1 MVGGKIVNMR
11 ILILLFLLTISP
23 NLYAFCKD
31 VQCTDY
37 FNAVQKKI
45 LELYEP
51 WDSEH
56 GVTGYFRF
64 ISLEL
69 KHINDDDTKDII
81 IKYGLPGHNYDNVE
95 IYIVK
100 RKKDE
105 LELSKVFSSSFYP
118 NFRNFPYDERM
129 DITNGY
135 QDFKFEM
142 YFEDYICKFND
153 NKFKYM
159 CYRITNHTEEN
170 LVKCVDSEIDLTYYD
185 NSC

>member
-1 MVGGKIVNMR
+1 MR

-51 WDSEH
+51 WESEH
-56 GVTGYFRF
+56 GVTGYFHF

-118 NFRNFPYDERM
+118 NFRNYPYDDR
-129 DITNGY
+129 IGNTNGY
-135 QDFKFEM
+135 LDFEFEM
-142 YFEDYICKFND
+142 YFDKYICKFKNSKGKYKCYQVTNNRED
-153 NKFKYM
+153 NL
-159 CYRITNHTEEN
+159 N
-170 LVKCVDSEIDLTYYD
+170 KCVDSKIDLTYYD
-185 NSC
+185 KYCYID